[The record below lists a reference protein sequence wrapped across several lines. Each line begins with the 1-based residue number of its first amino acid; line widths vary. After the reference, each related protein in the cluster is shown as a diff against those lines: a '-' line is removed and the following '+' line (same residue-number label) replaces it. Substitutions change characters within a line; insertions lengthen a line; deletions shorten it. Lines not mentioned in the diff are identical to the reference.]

1 MSRCDNHWFFNDDCR
16 ECQYQRA
23 RDDADRQAAR
33 ARDDEEDRFQRDLAD
48 RAQAREEELQ
58 RQQEVE
64 EERIRRQEE
73 DNSRRRAIE
82 QERLRDQRE
91 SSRQAAAVLA
101 AQTNYEIIL
110 SQWNASPTIELALNL
125 IAAEKRRRVAIG
137 EKPSEF
143 PLLKTTRL
151 RKMWEKFVNVQNCS
165 TCRISMPQQRIKE
178 ILALI
183 EVVKKTEY
191 RLATYQEAIGHPNVR
206 ESRIVPQLNAEITSC
221 KARLELTLSKLET
234 WSSEV
239 EVVYQAHAQ
248 HVAETRRR
256 VEEVQR
262 QKQKAKQAKKDKWKR
277 RIKISKWVWGLSSWG
292 IVIHLPFWFFH
303 NVVYCGRVGGVG
315 RFGCN
320 RQNIFGGS
328 SDSVSAVFNLSFL
341 LLLLGVVVGWVST
354 VLVSVAAKADMKAE
368 S

>member
-48 RAQAREEELQ
+48 RAQAREEEFQ

-91 SSRQAAAVLA
+91 SSRQAREVQA

-125 IAAEKRRRVAIG
+125 IAAEKRRREAIG

-143 PLLKTTRL
+143 PLYKTSLLLGVKKR
-151 RKMWEKFVNVQNCS
+151 FDAVQSCS
-165 TCRISMPQQRIKE
+165 ICCISMPQQRIKE
-178 ILALI
+178 IPELI
-183 EVVKKTEY
+183 DDFQKTET
-191 RLATYQEAIGHPNVR
+191 RLVWYQEAIVHPNVR

-239 EVVYQAHAQ
+239 QVGYKAHAQ
-248 HVAETRRR
+248 HVAETRRQ
-256 VEEVQR
+256 ETEMQR
-262 QKQKAKQAKKDKWKR
+262 QKQKVMQAKKDKWKR
-277 RIKISKWVWGLSSWG
+277 RNLISSWVWGLSSLG
-292 IVIHLPFWFFH
+292 TIFHLAFWFFH

-320 RQNIFGGS
+320 TPPLEGS
-328 SDSVSAVFNLSFL
+328 SDSVNAVFGVSFL

>member
-1 MSRCDNHWFFNDDCR
+1 MSPCDNHWSFKADCR

-33 ARDDEEDRFQRDLAD
+33 ARDDAEDRFQRDLAD
-48 RAQAREEELQ
+48 RAQAQAEELQ

-64 EERIRRQEE
+64 EERIRLQEE

-82 QERLRDQRE
+82 QERLREQRE
-91 SSRQAAAVLA
+91 SSRQAGEVQA

-125 IAAEKRRRVAIG
+125 IAAEARRRKAIG
-137 EKPSEF
+137 EKPSG
-143 PLLKTTRL
+143 LSLYKTSTL
-151 RKMWEKFVNVQNCS
+151 REIKKKFDTVQSCS

-178 ILALI
+178 IPELI
-183 EVVKKTEY
+183 DDVQNTEY
-191 RLATYQEAIGHPNVR
+191 RLVRYQEAIGHPNVR
-206 ESRIVPQLNAEITSC
+206 ESRIVPQLNDEITSC
-221 KARLELTLSKLET
+221 KARLQRTLSKLET

-239 EVVYQAHAQ
+239 KVVYQAHAR
-248 HVAETRRR
+248 HVAETRRQ
-256 VEEVQR
+256 EAEVQR
-262 QKQKAKQAKKDKWKR
+262 QKQKAKQAKIDKWQR
-277 RIKISKWVWGLSSWG
+277 RIKISKRVLRLSSWG
-292 IVIHLPFWFFH
+292 IVFHLPFWFFH

-320 RQNIFGGS
+320 KGRFEGQ
-328 SDSVSAVFNLSFL
+328 SDSALMVFNLSFL
-341 LLLLGVVVGWVST
+341 LLLLGVVVGWVSI